1 MARPV
6 VSDKDLG
13 FKEILKEINK
23 LTKMEILVGIQEGS
37 ITSRESRGHH
47 TRDAGVNIAQYAAQN
62 EFGTRE
68 IPQRSF
74 MRSSFDENFSK
85 IEAFITLQYGKVVDG
100 DQTARQAVGLIGQA
114 MTGLVQR
121 KIRAIVFPPNSAL
134 TIARKGSSKP
144 LIDFGQMI
152 ASIRYVIKTVQKTA
166 M

>member
-6 VSDKDLG
+6 VVDIDKG
-13 FKEILKEINK
+13 FDDILKEIKK
-23 LTKMEILVGIQEGS
+23 LTKLEVLIGVQEGTV
-37 ITSRESRGHH
+37 TSRETRGYH
-47 TRDAGVNIAQYAAQN
+47 TRDAGVNVAQYAAEN

-68 IPQRSF
+68 TPQRSF
-74 MRSSFDENFSK
+74 MRTSFDENFSK
-85 IEAFITLQYGKVVDG
+85 IEAFIELQYGNVIDG
-100 DQTARQAVGLIGQA
+100 KQTARAAVGLIGQA

-152 ASIRYVIKTVQKTA
+152 ASIRYVIKTIQNK
-166 M
+166 